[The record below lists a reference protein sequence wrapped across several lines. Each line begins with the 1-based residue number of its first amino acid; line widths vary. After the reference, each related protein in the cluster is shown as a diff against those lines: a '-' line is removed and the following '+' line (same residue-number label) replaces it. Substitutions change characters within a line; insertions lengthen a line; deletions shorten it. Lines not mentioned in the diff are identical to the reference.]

1 MQNDVGRIIPIKKRE
16 SNQMAMNEKNLADAK
31 TMRKSWEARAGSDPL
46 YAIDA
51 RRRNWEVR
59 DFYSQGAQLVEEIV
73 DPALKVLSVDPSGL
87 RVLEIGCG
95 MGRLF
100 EGLSHRFAEVWGIDI
115 SQGMIEQGRAQCPV
129 EAKWILGDG
138 VSLNGVDS
146 ESIDYVLSYQVFI
159 HARQPSIV
167 RGYFAEMQRVLRPG
181 GTFQVHLRGGSNS
194 FRQAIVR
201 GMPRPLRVA
210 SGVALRKIGVL
221 PVQGDIDTWL
231 GCVVPPDQA
240 LSMLTAVG
248 FIDIEALDIEFNGF
262 PQGHTATYWVVG
274 RKPAQAF

>member
-1 MQNDVGRIIPIKKRE
+1 
-16 SNQMAMNEKNLADAK
+16 MAMNEKNLADAK

-73 DPALKVLSVDPSGL
+73 DPALKVLSVDPSEL

-146 ESIDYVLSYQVFI
+146 ESIDYTLSYQVFI
-159 HARQPSIV
+159 HPRQPSIV
-167 RGYFAEMQRVLRPG
+167 HGYLKFKEFLDLVELFRCICEEEVIHSGKRSCAECPDHSESPRG
-181 GTFQVHLRGGSNS
+181 
-194 FRQAIVR
+194 
-201 GMPRPLRVA
+201 
-210 SGVALRKIGVL
+210 
-221 PVQGDIDTWL
+221 
-231 GCVVPPDQA
+231 
-240 LSMLTAVG
+240 
-248 FIDIEALDIEFNGF
+248 
-262 PQGHTATYWVVG
+262 
-274 RKPAQAF
+274 